1 MRHKEVKIK
10 LINRFSLRTII
21 VVPILLII
29 LIGSFMTYL
38 LVERFADRYS
48 EKLISSSQ
56 VRIKNH
62 IYDHLDDYFK
72 IPELVNIYNANLALN
87 NQLNLENVDILG
99 KVLLNQ
105 VTSNDSIDYSYY
117 ANKYGG
123 IVSSGLYQ
131 NTKRIS
137 YTDDLK
143 LGDFKVYEVDKN
155 GDYKNFVK
163 SIRNFDP
170 RDKSWYIEARENQGA
185 YWTEVYTGAQEDVLG
200 MSTSYP
206 LISKNGEKI
215 GVFGTDILLDQLSEF
230 VKKINTTE
238 NGIIC
243 IVDSQGMVVAS
254 STDEN
259 PFIEI
264 DNSQYR
270 LPAIKSENDV
280 IRLGYTGIKG
290 VYYKESDEV
299 IKSKYSVDGRNYHCE
314 FYNYSYDNKVNWNI
328 MIAIP
333 EQDIISDI
341 EVLFYRFTVGF
352 IIITLMVL
360 FVYII
365 MSKWI
370 LKPII
375 KLNAKVNEMANE
387 NWGVQVHT
395 DRNDEL
401 GQLTK
406 SFNKMSVK
414 LMDYLKELDNK
425 QDELEKINSSLE
437 DIVKERTKELELLS
451 VTDSLTSI
459 YNKRFLVESLN
470 YNIELSKRYN
480 EIFSVTIL
488 DIDHFKA
495 VNDNFGHVE
504 GDRVLMEISKFLSS
518 KIRDVDVLGRYG
530 GEEFMIIM
538 ANTSLDEAY
547 IASERFRKELS
558 EIEFGTNKIKITISG
573 GVAQY
578 MINETLID
586 IVNRADNNLY
596 KAKNTGRN
604 RIVK

>member
-1 MRHKEVKIK
+1 
-10 LINRFSLRTII
+10 
-21 VVPILLII
+21 
-29 LIGSFMTYL
+29 
-38 LVERFADRYS
+38 
-48 EKLISSSQ
+48 
-56 VRIKNH
+56 
-62 IYDHLDDYFK
+62 
-72 IPELVNIYNANLALN
+72 
-87 NQLNLENVDILG
+87 
-99 KVLLNQ
+99 
-105 VTSNDSIDYSYY
+105 
-117 ANKYGG
+117 
-123 IVSSGLYQ
+123 
-131 NTKRIS
+131 
-137 YTDDLK
+137 
-143 LGDFKVYEVDKN
+143 
-155 GDYKNFVK
+155 
-163 SIRNFDP
+163 
-170 RDKSWYIEARENQGA
+170 
-185 YWTEVYTGAQEDVLG
+185 
-200 MSTSYP
+200 
-206 LISKNGEKI
+206 
-215 GVFGTDILLDQLSEF
+215 
-230 VKKINTTE
+230 
-238 NGIIC
+238 
-243 IVDSQGMVVAS
+243 
-254 STDEN
+254 
-259 PFIEI
+259 
-264 DNSQYR
+264 
-270 LPAIKSENDV
+270 
-280 IRLGYTGIKG
+280 
-290 VYYKESDEV
+290 
-299 IKSKYSVDGRNYHCE
+299 
-314 FYNYSYDNKVNWNI
+314 
-328 MIAIP
+328 
-333 EQDIISDI
+333 
-341 EVLFYRFTVGF
+341 
-352 IIITLMVL
+352 
-360 FVYII
+360 